1 MKVFSNY
8 KLNRSIISFG
18 TNNFSQLGGFVMMV
32 DSNTTYYVI
41 EWNLGIFLLND
52 YYDYLNIT
60 KFSKSKYMIT
70 VNSSFYITGTNNIWK
85 TDKYLNV
92 LIEISDNI
100 ADFRDIFF
108 NRSENLIYVAPK
120 LYQYIQVF
128 NLNLILQHTI
138 NISSEIPRAFSEYNY
153 ELYVGTL
160 NGSVRVIVNKS
171 IIRSFTACSNAVTSM
186 VSDECGLI
194 AIACSD
200 TIKLY
205 YYNGTYTGKSLA
217 TPAGLKYI
225 GFDSKRNFVAL
236 SQYQISIYN

>member
-120 LYQYIQVF
+120 LYQYIQV
-128 NLNLILQHTI
+128 LV
-138 NISSEIPRAFSEYNY
+138 EIGE
-153 ELYVGTL
+153 
-160 NGSVRVIVNKS
+160 
-171 IIRSFTACSNAVTSM
+171 
-186 VSDECGLI
+186 
-194 AIACSD
+194 
-200 TIKLY
+200 
-205 YYNGTYTGKSLA
+205 
-217 TPAGLKYI
+217 
-225 GFDSKRNFVAL
+225 
-236 SQYQISIYN
+236 